1 MVENMFWKN
10 ICFMPG
16 SLHILVA
23 SFFAFWLSRMTKIIF
38 CVCSFNS
45 FCKARQAKGSL
56 RNKQNH
62 ATEVNK
68 IPKNEVTKMT

>member
-23 SFFAFWLSRMTKIIF
+23 SFFAFWLSRMTKIIL
-38 CVCSFNS
+38 CVCLLTLF
-45 FCKARQAKGSL
+45 ARQG
-56 RNKQNH
+56 RQHGNFENKQNH
-62 ATEVNK
+62 ATK
-68 IPKNEVTKMT
+68 VTKI